1 MRPDRQGQVHPVRSI
16 NLVAEDAVEERIH
29 HLLNTLAAL
38 LETGRRQL
46 KNAPFC
52 GLFCFPLGELE
63 LASPGNLDESRRM
76 ATSGNPAVP

>member
-52 GLFCFPLGELE
+52 GFFAGH
-63 LASPGNLDESRRM
+63 
-76 ATSGNPAVP
+76 